1 MLIRRNWRSL
11 LLSCAVILLVIL
23 FTFSIS
29 FGSVPIPLGEVI
41 SALRHPAEMNS
52 ITGKIIWQFR
62 LPQAITAVLA
72 GASLSVSGL
81 QMQTLF
87 YNPLAGPFVLGI
99 SAGSSLGVAVL
110 VLTGWELWGSFG
122 IVGASGAGAF
132 GVLILLLVAVRS
144 VKNSTTL
151 LVFGLLLG
159 YIANGVVSIL
169 FQFTNSDRLRSFIN
183 WTLGSFSNVT
193 WAQLPAFALAI
204 AIGLL
209 LSLAVTQPL
218 NTLLLGESQA
228 RTLGVRLTW
237 LRFWV
242 LVSTALLTGS
252 VTAFCGPIAFIGV
265 VVPHLCRFVWRT
277 SEHRQLWL
285 STLLVGSSLALLADL
300 VTKIM
305 GNGIIL
311 PLNGITAL
319 MGTPIIIW
327 LILGHNSAGH
337 GQKWYL

>member
-11 LLSCAVILLVIL
+11 LFSSAIILLLIL
-23 FTFSIS
+23 FICSITFGAVS
-29 FGSVPIPLGEVI
+29 IPLAEVI
-41 SALRHPAEMNS
+41 SVLSHPEDINS
-52 ITGKIIWQFR
+52 VTGKIIWQFR

-99 SAGSSLGVAVL
+99 SAGSSLGVALL
-110 VLTGWELWGSFG
+110 VLTGWEVGGSFG

-132 GVLILLLVAVRS
+132 AVLVILLLSARM
-144 VKNSTTL
+144 VKSSTTL
-151 LVFGLLLG
+151 LVLGLLLG

-193 WAQLPAFALAI
+193 WAQLPAFSLTI
-204 AIGLL
+204 GLGLL

-218 NTLLLGESQA
+218 NALLLGESQA

-265 VVPHLCRFVWRT
+265 AVPHLCRFVWRT

-285 STLLVGSSLALLADL
+285 TTLLVGSSLALLADL
-300 VTKIM
+300 VSKIM

-319 MGTPIIIW
+319 IGTPIMIW
-327 LILGHNSAGH
+327 LILGYNSAGH

>member
-1 MLIRRNWRSL
+1 MLIRKNWRSL
-11 LLSCAVILLVIL
+11 LLGSAIIVLLIL
-23 FTFSIS
+23 FIFSIT
-29 FGSVPIPLGEVI
+29 FGSVSIPLAEVI
-41 SALRHPAEMNS
+41 SILSHPEDINS
-52 ITGKIIWQFR
+52 VTGKIIWQFR
-62 LPQAITAVLA
+62 LPQAVTAVLA
-72 GASLSVSGL
+72 GGSLSVSGL

-87 YNPLAGPFVLGI
+87 QNPLAGPFVLGI
-99 SAGSSLGVAVL
+99 SAGSSLGVALL
-110 VLTGWELWGSFG
+110 VLTGWELWGNFG
-122 IVGASGAGAF
+122 IIGASGAGAF
-132 GVLILLLVAVRS
+132 AVLILLLVAVRS
-144 VKNSTTL
+144 VKSSTTL
-151 LVFGLLLG
+151 LVLGLLLG

-169 FQFTNSDRLRSFIN
+169 FQFTNSDRLRNYIN

-193 WAQLPAFALAI
+193 WAQIPPFALV
-204 AIGLL
+204 IGLGL
-209 LSLAVTQPL
+209 VVSLGVTQPL
-218 NTLLLGESQA
+218 NALLLGESQA

-265 VVPHLCRFVWRT
+265 AVPHLCRFVWRT

-285 STLLVGSSLALLADL
+285 TTLLVGSSLALLADL

-311 PLNGITAL
+311 PLNSITAL
-319 MGTPIIIW
+319 MGTPIMIW
-327 LILGHNSAGH
+327 LILGYNSAGR